1 MSSYGERLDQICAAR
16 GTLCAGVDPHPGLLA
31 AWGLENSAAGL
42 ERFSRSLVE
51 ALGEQLAVIKP
62 QSAFFESFGSA
73 GIAVLERLLADI
85 RDAGALSILDV
96 KRGDIGSTM
105 SAYAQAYLADGAPL
119 AADAITV
126 SPYLGFGSLQP
137 AFDQALRYGRGV
149 YVLARTSNPEGG
161 QVQLAQTDGL
171 AVAQQIVDQATAAN
185 ESSGQSAIGLVVGGT
200 HQSLGC
206 DVSAFD
212 GSILVPGIGAQGGRM
227 SDLPTLFGAAF
238 TRVLPMVGRDL
249 LGAGPNQNALRDKA
263 TQLLESVAEATQHD
277 S

>member
-1 MSSYGERLDQICAAR
+1 MSSYFERLTQVSATR
-16 GTLCAGVDPHPGLLA
+16 GALCAGVDPHPGLLA
-31 AWGLENSAAGL
+31 AWGLENSASGL
-42 ERFSRSLVE
+42 ERFSRRLVE
-51 ALGEQLAVIKP
+51 ALGEQLAVVKP

-73 GIAVLERLLADI
+73 GIAVLERLLVDI

-105 SAYAQAYLADGAPL
+105 TAYAQAYLAEGAPL

-137 AFDQALRYGRGV
+137 AFEQAHRYGRGV

-161 QVQLAQTDGL
+161 QVQLAQSGGRS
-171 AVAQQIVDQATAAN
+171 VAQQIVDEATAAN
-185 ESSGQSAIGLVVGGT
+185 QSTGQSEIGLVVGGT

-206 DVSAFD
+206 DVTAFN

-227 SDLPTLFGAAF
+227 SDLPALFGAAF
-238 TRVLPMVGRDL
+238 DRVLPMVGRDL
-249 LGAGPNQNALRDKA
+249 LGVGPDQNALRDKA
-263 TQLLESVAEATQHD
+263 TQLLESVAEATRYD